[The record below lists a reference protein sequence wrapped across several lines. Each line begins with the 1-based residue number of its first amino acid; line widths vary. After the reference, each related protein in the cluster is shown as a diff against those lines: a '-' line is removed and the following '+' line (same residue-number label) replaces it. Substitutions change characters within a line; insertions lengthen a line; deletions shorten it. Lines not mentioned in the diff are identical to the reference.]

1 MTLMIAAHT
10 GEAGMATRLEAFV
23 DMVRRRKEAFACQ
36 N

>member
-1 MTLMIAAHT
+1 MTLMIDEQT

-23 DMVRRRKEAFACQ
+23 DMVRRRKEASACQ